1 MHMSYCS
8 ILRESPAIRL
18 GIILTAVVS
27 AGAGEMLAATG
38 DFDEIKAGFGRLH
51 TIAGRALIDSNGGN
65 DWDET
70 YEGGRA
76 VDAELSEAHNAQ
88 ADVFGNVYI
97 ADKDSH
103 SIRVVRPDGRIWR
116 LAGTNVA
123 GNGDDQPQPGRSCP
137 LASPNGLH
145 VQPDGVCYVFD
156 TGNRKVRRVALDGT
170 ITTVFHDPTAAT
182 LGRGLWVHPSGSP
195 IYYSSGAEVRE
206 WKSGSGSRVFAGG
219 FSGGLAN
226 LTVSPSGA
234 LVVTDRNAHSVYR
247 VNPDGSR
254 VRIAGNGLASGGGD
268 GQLATDTGFE
278 EVRGIAFHSGG
289 GYFLATHR
297 GSDLWYV
304 DPQGKAHSFITGV
317 RNSNPLAGEGSL
329 ASEPGNKLSEI
340 RAISLSPGGDLII
353 TQSDE
358 SNIRVVENT
367 VAVATGDLAIGP
379 DQEVGNFALTWRSEA
394 DGSFIEGSDALAAIA
409 WTPLLDSAKPVGGGN
424 FTWHLSSPANSGQGY
439 FRVRPAHRWKL
450 P

>member
-1 MHMSYCS
+1 M
-8 ILRESPAIRL
+8 
-18 GIILTAVVS
+18 
-27 AGAGEMLAATG
+27 
-38 DFDEIKAGFGRLH
+38 
-51 TIAGRALIDSNGGN
+51 
-65 DWDET
+65 
-70 YEGGRA
+70 
-76 VDAELSEAHNAQ
+76 
-88 ADVFGNVYI
+88 
-97 ADKDSH
+97 
-103 SIRVVRPDGRIWR
+103 
-116 LAGTNVA
+116 
-123 GNGDDQPQPGRSCP
+123 
-137 LASPNGLH
+137 
-145 VQPDGVCYVFD
+145 
-156 TGNRKVRRVALDGT
+156 RRVGLDGM
-170 ITTVFHDPTAAT
+170 IATVFNDPTAAT
-182 LGRGLWVHPSGSP
+182 VGRGLWVHPSGSP
-195 IYYSSGAEVRE
+195 IYYSSGPEVRE
-206 WKSGSGSRVFAGG
+206 WKSGSGSRVLAGG

-226 LTVSPSGA
+226 LTVSPSGV
-234 LVVTDRNAHSVYR
+234 LVVTDRTAHSVYR

-278 EVRGIAFHSGG
+278 EVRGIAFHRGG

-367 VAVATGDLAIGP
+367 VEMATGDLAIGP
-379 DQEVGNFALTWRSEA
+379 DRAFGNFALSWRSEA
-394 DGSFIEGSDALAAIA
+394 DGSFIEGADMLTAVI
-409 WTPLLDSAKPVGGGN
+409 WTPLLDSAKSAGGGN
-424 FTWHLSSPANSGQGY
+424 FTWSPGPPANIEKGY

-450 P
+450 R